1 MVREMIGWMQRTF
14 ARGTDMNATARGFA
28 IAITAV
34 ATSAAGCASTA
45 PTSTAPTST
54 ARTALAAPVMKGH
67 YTETTTNGTSGQS
80 THNDWYATPC
90 GDGCAKIA
98 VGEPS
103 TPTVE
108 AKIVNGQWSMD
119 TVSHEVCADGTTV
132 PEAFSAH
139 YLWDPHTLTGT
150 VRTTNQI
157 AACGDA
163 AGHVGTQNIHLKQV
177 S

>member
-1 MVREMIGWMQRTF
+1 MVGEKIGWMQHTF

-45 PTSTAPTST
+45 PTAP
-54 ARTALAAPVMKGH
+54 AAPAMKGH
-67 YTETTTNGTSGQS
+67 YIETTTNGTSGQT

-90 GDGCAKIA
+90 GDGCAEIA

-103 TPTVE
+103 TPTVQ
-108 AKIVNGQWSMD
+108 AKMANGQWSMD
-119 TVSHEVCADGTTV
+119 TVSHEVCADGTAV